1 MTQTQFN
8 EIVTKQLTKTTETLC
23 KKGNEYAINTDRL
36 VAFKQAAE
44 LQQCSMPEALGGML
58 AKHIVSIYQML
69 PEADYYTAEK
79 WDEKIND
86 AINYLLLLK
95 ACIVDMEGEE

>member
-1 MTQTQFN
+1 MTQAKFN
-8 EIVTKQLTKTTETLC
+8 EIITKQLAKTTETLT
-23 KKGNEYAINTDRL
+23 KKGTEYAINEDRL

-44 LQQCSMPEALGGML
+44 LQQCSTAEALGGML

-69 PEADYYTAEK
+69 PDADYYSSEE
-79 WDEKIND
+79 WDEKIDD

-95 ACIVDMEGEE
+95 ACIVDMEGDE

>member
-1 MTQTQFN
+1 MTIERFN
-8 EIVTKQLTKTTETLC
+8 AIVEQQLTKTADLLTA
-23 KKGNEYAINTDRL
+23 KGNEYAPNVDRL
-36 VAFKQAAE
+36 AAFKRAAD
-44 LQQCSMPEALGGML
+44 LQQCSVPEALGGML

-69 PEADYYTAEK
+69 PDASLYTSEK

-95 ACIVDMEGEE
+95 ACIADEEGEE